1 MDRDFPES
9 LPDLPSAVL
18 ELIRQIPVGW
28 VSTYGD
34 LARAL
39 GDDKARAARWLGE
52 LLKDHPHSPGCH
64 CHRVVRSTGEVGT
77 YISGDP
83 RHKAALLRS
92 EGVRVSD
99 AGIVD
104 MSRRFTDYRSD
115 RPLARL
121 RLRQQQLAAR
131 VRREPLEHPPR
142 TVGAVDVAYGADGLA
157 RGAYVQ
163 LEYPT
168 LYVRH
173 EFTIQHAIEF
183 PYIPGYLTFR
193 ELPVMWTLC
202 RQAAEQGFP
211 ADVLFVDGNGSLHP
225 WRAGIA
231 TCLGVLLDRP
241 VIGVGKSL
249 LCGRV
254 DLAEMAADEERPV
267 TDGGE
272 LIGYAMK
279 SMRRSRPVFVSIGN
293 RITFPEAVAV
303 TRSCLRGHRLP
314 EPIHLAD
321 KLTKQAK

>member
-1 MDRDFPES
+1 MDQDFPDS
-9 LPDLPSAVL
+9 LPDLPRAAL
-18 ELIRQIPVGW
+18 ELIRQIPVGM

-39 GDDKARAARWLGE
+39 GDDKARSARWLGE
-52 LLKDHPHSPGCH
+52 LLKDHHHTSGCP

-104 MSRRFTDYRSD
+104 ISRRFTDYRSD
-115 RPLARL
+115 HPLARL
-121 RLRQQQLAAR
+121 RLRQQELAGR

-163 LEYPT
+163 LEYPS
-168 LYVRH
+168 LHVRQ
-173 EFTIQHAIEF
+173 ELTIELPVRF

-193 ELPVMWTLC
+193 ELPVMWTLY
-202 RQAAEQGFP
+202 RQAAEHGIP

-231 TCLGVLLDRP
+231 TCLGVLLDHP

-254 DLAEMAADEERPV
+254 DLAEMATDEERPV

-272 LIGYAMK
+272 VIGYAMK
-279 SMRRSRPVFVSIGN
+279 SMSRSRPVFVSIGN

-303 TRSCLRGHRLP
+303 TRSCLRGRRLP
-314 EPIHLAD
+314 EPIRLAD
-321 KLTKQAK
+321 RLSKQVK